1 MLRWRLCKKTSA
13 AFSSHS
19 SSKEDKA
26 IEQKLLYTKK
36 TDGVSQICDNV
47 RVQWLGWKN
56 LSRIGWDH
64 GGIEWDEKASVVHS
78 NNNFY

>member
-1 MLRWRLCKKTSA
+1 MLMLRWRLCKKTSA

-36 TDGVSQICDNV
+36 QMEYHKFVIMSEFND
-47 RVQWLGWKN
+47 
-56 LSRIGWDH
+56 
-64 GGIEWDEKASVVHS
+64 WDEKI
-78 NNNFY
+78 